1 MLSNKKTSTQLSLE
15 KEERERR
22 ELHKIMMGNA
32 GQDDGKDRDGKK
44 DKRKKGDEELSTTG
58 EDGGMG
64 RTAASVVRTEGWGG
78 QLLQW

>member
-32 GQDDGKDRDGKK
+32 GQEEGKDAAREGKK
-44 DKRKKGDEELSTTG
+44 EKRKKGEEESISTG
-58 EDGGMG
+58 KKIESESGIG
-64 RTAASVVRTEGWGG
+64 A
-78 QLLQW
+78 

>member
-32 GQDDGKDRDGKK
+32 GQEEGKDAAREVKK
-44 DKRKKGDEELSTTG
+44 EKRKKGEEESISTG
-58 EDGGMG
+58 KKIESESGIG
-64 RTAASVVRTEGWGG
+64 A
-78 QLLQW
+78 